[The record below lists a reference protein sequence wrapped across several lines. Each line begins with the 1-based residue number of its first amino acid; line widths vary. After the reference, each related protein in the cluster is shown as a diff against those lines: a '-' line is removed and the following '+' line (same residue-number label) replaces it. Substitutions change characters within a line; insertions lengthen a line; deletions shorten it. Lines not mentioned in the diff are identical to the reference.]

1 MGGHIDCRCSSGM
14 IGGVAGCWALMQVV
28 GGAENSHGCRMGYGH
43 CDIQCHRC
51 GVVVCTV
58 HRVQVL
64 GG

>member
-1 MGGHIDCRCSSGM
+1 M

-28 GGAENSHGCRMGYGH
+28 GGAENRHGCRMGYGH

-58 HRVQVL
+58 QRVQVL